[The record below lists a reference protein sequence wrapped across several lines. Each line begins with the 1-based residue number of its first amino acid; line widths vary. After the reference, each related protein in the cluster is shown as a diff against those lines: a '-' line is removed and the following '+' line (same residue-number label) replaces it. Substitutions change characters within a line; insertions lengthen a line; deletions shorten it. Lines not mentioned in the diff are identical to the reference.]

1 MKTTHA
7 TSKQSSQ
14 ETPTNVSVGGGVLD
28 SGKGR
33 GRSAPSKFSREKSV
47 IDEEEAIPAAT
58 YEPSDS
64 SDDFQAQVDKV
75 IGGEAES
82 SRRSDFARLVRCDMM
97 NVDENEGA
105 FSAKLSASMT
115 TDDKISTLEECEDA
129 QEKKVRRLLAVP
141 WNKRRWI

>member
-82 SRRSDFARLVRCDMM
+82 SRRSDFARLVICCRAYSPGTHARK
-97 NVDENEGA
+97 EEEG
-105 FSAKLSASMT
+105 LL
-115 TDDKISTLEECEDA
+115 LEFPGNPTRTRS
-129 QEKKVRRLLAVP
+129 V
-141 WNKRRWI
+141 